1 MSKKTET
8 YAGSGVNIAKGEA
21 FVDRLKQIARRPGH
35 ANLWAGA
42 GGYAAIM
49 PVTADLAVA
58 MTTDGVGT
66 KLLLACEQNNL
77 ETIGIDLVAM
87 CANDLICVGATPTS
101 FLDYYATPKL
111 IDSHADAL
119 IKGIVEGCDQAD
131 MLLVGGET
139 AEMPALYAENHFD
152 IAGFATGT
160 VKKSDLLDGQSIK
173 AGDAIIG
180 ISSSGIHSNGLTLA
194 RKLLKEPSQVRALMT
209 PTLIYVKPALEAL
222 SRYRTN
228 IAGIAHITGGGW
240 RNILRLNKNIGVEI
254 NAPLPVPEIFQA
266 LAQSVDS
273 EELYRT
279 FNMGMGLTLIASG
292 CVNEIIAVFTKHE
305 FLAQQVGVVTNH
317 AQKVSIKTTLS
328 ESASK
333 EAEQNQWLHLTQK

>member
-8 YAGSGVNIAKGEA
+8 YEGSGVNIARGEA
-21 FVDRLKQIARRPGH
+21 FVDRLKQIAKRPGH
-35 ANLWAGA
+35 AKLWKGA

-49 PVTADLAVA
+49 PVTADLGVA

-87 CANDLICVGATPTS
+87 CANDLICVGATPTA

-111 IDSHADAL
+111 VDSQADAL

-160 VKKSDLLDGQSIK
+160 VKKSEVLDGHTIK

-180 ISSSGIHSNGLTLA
+180 IGSSGVHSNGLTLA
-194 RKLLKEPSQVRALMT
+194 RKLLKEPAQIRDLMK

-222 SRYRTN
+222 SLYRSN

-240 RNILRLNKNIGVEI
+240 RNILRLNDKIGVEI
-254 NAPLPVPEIFQA
+254 NEPLPVPAIFRA
-266 LAQSVDS
+266 LAQNVET

-292 CVNEIIAVFTKHE
+292 CINEIISVFTKHG
-305 FLAQQVGVVTNH
+305 FLARQVGVITSN
-317 AQKVSIKTTLS
+317 AQNISIKTNLS
-328 ESASK
+328 ESASQ
-333 EAEQNQWLHLTQK
+333 EAEQNQWLHLNT

>member
-8 YAGSGVNIAKGEA
+8 YAGSGVNIARGEA
-21 FVDRLKQIARRPGH
+21 FVDRLKQIAKRPGH
-35 ANLWAGA
+35 SRLWKGA

-49 PVTADLAVA
+49 PVTADLGVA

-77 ETIGIDLVAM
+77 ATIGIDLVAM
-87 CANDLICVGATPTS
+87 CANDLICVGATPTA
-101 FLDYYATPKL
+101 FLDYYATPRL
-111 IDSHADAL
+111 VDSQADAL

-160 VKKSDLLDGQSIK
+160 VKKSELLDGHAIK

-180 ISSSGIHSNGLTLA
+180 IGSSGIHSNGLTLA
-194 RKLLKEPSQVRALMT
+194 RKLLQEPAQVRDLMK

-222 SRYRTN
+222 SLYRSS
-228 IAGIAHITGGGW
+228 IAGLAHITGGGW
-240 RNILRLNKNIGVEI
+240 RNILRLNDKIGVEI
-254 NAPLPVPEIFQA
+254 NEPLPVPEIFRA
-266 LAQSVDS
+266 LAQNVET

-279 FNMGMGLTLIASG
+279 FNMGMGLTLIVSG
-292 CVNEIIAVFTKHE
+292 CVNEIISVFTKQG
-305 FLAQQVGVVTNH
+305 FLARHVGVVTSKTQN
-317 AQKVSIKTTLS
+317 VSIKTNLS
-328 ESASK
+328 ESAST
-333 EAEQNQWLHLTQK
+333 EAEQNQWLHLNT